1 MPVYDRRMLRPI
13 TALTAALALFMLP
26 AASIARS
33 QPVEFTVP
41 PVDQVLDLH
50 GDPVH
55 AQLVIF
61 LAGNQYMVMPAL
73 LDAFRK
79 RYPRMRSVFYETLPP
94 GIVLEQVRSGGL
106 LRVGNLLISVQPD
119 VLLTGPRGMRSLRRI
134 GEVSTWHSYASNSLA
149 ILVRAGNPL
158 NIRSLRD
165 LGRTNVRV
173 VMPNPKWEGV
183 AEQVE
188 GAYAKAGGEQ
198 LVHTIMVTKLASGT
212 TMLTRIH
219 HRETPLYLLEG
230 RADAG
235 PVWRTEALYQQRIR
249 SLQMIAIPAQE
260 NVYARYEAAVASS
273 APHAAAAQAF
283 VTFMQSTQAR
293 AILASYGFAPPR

>member
-1 MPVYDRRMLRPI
+1 MLRPV
-13 TALTAALALFMLP
+13 TALAAALALFMP
-26 AASIARS
+26 VAGGIARA
-33 QPVEFTVP
+33 QAVVFTVP

-50 GDPVH
+50 GDPAH

-79 RYPRMRSVFYETLPP
+79 RYPRIRNTFYETLPP
-94 GIVLEQVRSGGL
+94 GIVLQQVRSGG

-134 GEVSTWHSYASNSLA
+134 GKVSTWHSYASNTLA

-198 LVHTIMVTKLASGT
+198 LVHTIMVSKLAAGT
-212 TMLTRIH
+212 TILTRIH
-219 HRETPLYLLEG
+219 HRETPLYLLDG

-235 PVWRTEALYQQRIR
+235 PVWRSEAIYQQRIR
-249 SLQMIAIPAQE
+249 PLQMVAVPPKE
-260 NVYARYEAAVASS
+260 NVHAQYEAAVASS
-273 APHAAAAQAF
+273 APHAAAARAF
-283 VTFMQSTQAR
+283 VTFMQSPQAR
-293 AILASYGFAPPR
+293 AILTSYGFAPPR